1 MSETKNL
8 VKCALG
14 FILAI
19 IVMVGGAFGLDV
31 KVNVDDTN
39 STNSEAVG
47 NIAEEPPVEATD
59 EVAENNQQSPVDSTP
74 TEDEVPSVDESVEA
88 EVTEPTDDT
97 QETVTENIE
106 KGEN

>member
-1 MSETKNL
+1 MSETKGL

-19 IVMVGGAFGLDV
+19 LVMVGGAFGLDV
-31 KVNVDDTN
+31 RVNVDDTN
-39 STNSEAVG
+39 
-47 NIAEEPPVEATD
+47 EPTSD
-59 EVAENNQQSPVDSTP
+59 VAETVTEEQPVDETETQSPVETTP
-74 TEDEVPSVDESVEA
+74 TEDQEQSVDESVEA
-88 EVTEPTDDT
+88 DVTEPTDDT